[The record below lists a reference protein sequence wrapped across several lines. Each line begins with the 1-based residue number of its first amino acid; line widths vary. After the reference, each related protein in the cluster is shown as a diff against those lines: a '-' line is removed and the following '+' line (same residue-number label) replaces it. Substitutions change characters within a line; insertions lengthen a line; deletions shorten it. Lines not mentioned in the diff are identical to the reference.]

1 MIYQTETIL
10 ALLTP
15 AGEGAISVFRLSGPQ
30 SVLAASLF
38 FKGLAQAAERS
49 LVAGPWRDPSSGEI
63 LDEVLCAR
71 FAPPRSFTGEEVVEL
86 HAHGGLLHGRE
97 LQRRLLEASALAG
110 LSVRLAQPGEYSQ
123 RAFLNGKMDL
133 TKAEAVALLVRA
145 QSDLSRQAAARQLTG
160 ALFEPVEK
168 LRREVLDLC
177 AEAEAA
183 LDFPEEE
190 EAFKDRAAYGRSM
203 REALATAELWLAK
216 ARQGRAL
223 AQGVKVAL
231 MGAPNVGKS
240 SLMNALLGRERALV
254 SAEAGTTRD
263 WIEDRFEYEGLSFIL
278 IDTAGLR
285 QDAGAIESEG
295 LRRGLDQ
302 ARHADLV
309 LVLLDA
315 SLPWGAPEAAMLEL
329 AGPQAWVVLN
339 KCDLPDARI
348 ERLAS
353 TDLKSLA
360 PHIGYSRVSAL
371 TKIGV
376 KELKDDLLQ
385 QAIGSHSAALLSS
398 TLLTQA
404 RHEEATRRARE
415 ALLHSV
421 ASFEAGVGPELLA
434 GDLREALDALGE
446 ITGATAREDVL
457 QAIFA
462 KFCIGK

>member
-1 MIYQTETIL
+1 MSAQGETLL

-30 SVLAASLF
+30 AVDAASLF
-38 FKGLAQAAERS
+38 FKGLAAAPVRM
-49 LVAGPWRDPSSGEI
+49 LVPGAWRDPGSQEM

-71 FAPPRSFTGEEVVEL
+71 FAAPRSFTGEDVVEL
-86 HAHGGLLHGRE
+86 HAHGGLLHARE
-97 LQRRLLEASALAG
+97 LQRRLLEAAAAAG
-110 LSVRLAQPGEYSQ
+110 LSLRLARPGEFSQ

-145 QSDLSRQAAARQLTG
+145 QSDLARQAAARQLTG

-168 LRREVLDLC
+168 LRQEVLDLC

-190 EAFKDRAAYGRSM
+190 EAFKDRADYGQRM
-203 REALATAELWLAK
+203 GAALATAELWLGH

-254 SAEAGTTRD
+254 SPEAGTTRD
-263 WIEDRFEYEGLSFIL
+263 WIEDRFEHEGLGFVL

-285 QDAGAIESEG
+285 QDAGAIEAEG
-295 LRRGLDQ
+295 LKRGLDQ
-302 ARHADLV
+302 IRQADLV
-309 LVLLDA
+309 LALLDA
-315 SLPWGAPEAAMLEL
+315 SQPWGAPEAAMLEL

-339 KCDLPDARI
+339 KCDLASARGPGQ
-348 ERLAS
+348 S
-353 TDLKSLA
+353 SDDLMRLA
-360 PHIGYSRVSAL
+360 PHAGHSRVSAL
-371 TKIGV
+371 TLEGLSQ
-376 KELKDDLLQ
+376 LKHDLCQL
-385 QAIGSHSAALLSS
+385 AVGSDSAALLSS

-404 RHEEATRRARE
+404 RHEEATRRARA
-415 ALLHSV
+415 ALAHSQ
-421 ASFEAGVGPELLA
+421 ASFESGAGPELLA